1 MKFFVLGCILWQG
14 IFWKCVEKLGR
25 ARCQLQYF
33 WSFLCCISGRRINA
47 RKKKSWNHHH
57 ASCNTFEAFFAASMG
72 EESMQ
77 EKRRVGIITTPTPPP
92 TRTKSKISRH
102 QCGSDAAFH
111 NVLQRYMECE
121 SVCCCICLLSG
132 CWGKTHLSFVHS
144 LTFDSQSRVCN
155 SCVFNRFSHLGDRK
169 TLILTIKKT
178 RTRTFK

>member
-1 MKFFVLGCILWQG
+1 
-14 IFWKCVEKLGR
+14 
-25 ARCQLQYF
+25 
-33 WSFLCCISGRRINA
+33 
-47 RKKKSWNHHH
+47 
-57 ASCNTFEAFFAASMG
+57 
-72 EESMQ
+72 
-77 EKRRVGIITTPTPPP
+77 
-92 TRTKSKISRH
+92 
-102 QCGSDAAFH
+102 
-111 NVLQRYMECE
+111 MECE